1 MPRSQ
6 KFNVSDDD
14 AKRIEAWIN
23 QFSEEL
29 ENYKAF
35 GRDFAG
41 QVRYIAEKKYGE
53 PAWKGLSNRIEN
65 NEKNGLAKLQGKQ
78 SRLYI
83 GEMHVTADT
92 PPEDIIYA
100 LFELPSPFLDS
111 SQKTKT
117 QKPNP
122 HARYAFQKNDDLT
135 NFKFSKSPQQ
145 GDNPAI
151 KDAKHAYNEAQ
162 RLARA
167 GKIDDAAE
175 GYLSA
180 AGIFLNH
187 GLTNLAH
194 ASFYMLSEH
203 LSAKVSSILKN
214 DEEKIKQLK
223 RESKYSDAWAIEYS
237 DAWAIE
243 ENNKK
248 EAQKYEVLLAYASD
262 AAYKCEHGN
271 KNDFAIQV
279 DEGLG
284 GFLQDRDYEKAGTGN
299 LRDCHLLAIKTE
311 YRGDIDAPPQSVSYV
326 THNDR
331 FSSVS
336 CDKPFDFMPEG
347 KSKVI
352 IAGGNSFGS
361 LNALI
366 NVLNAV
372 YSMAATGREIS
383 IEQSHLLQRGNV
395 SAVSCTYH
403 PKEFTMSL
411 QAPGLV
417 HPDQIIGSGWH
428 LMNTNFGRYQPVSF
442 DTRYGDIREINCN
455 IGDEYGKQSS
465 KSEDRFA
472 IGLTSSAVY
481 KVKTANLSDTYAA
494 TNKNIATHT
503 GHWYNETAAIKSAVE
518 SAQVQIAKN
527 LLNDANFLDRLQ
539 KKYSLGDPVLAQAE
553 VVRKFNEFPVFIGKE
568 GEKSNT
574 YLSALIKEVMLS
586 NNDFSVF
593 DDEFL
598 THIQYDIVQGK
609 NEHPFLETHSSALPP
624 LEQRLEA
631 RGQPLIVHPSHR
643 DAIVWCS
650 DTIRPVLS
658 DDLQRMTELFD
669 TQRASLGKSLVQNDY
684 LYRML
689 NRDPNQDIEGYEK
702 IAVQRYAKYPVF
714 IGSGA
719 DWANKELPE
728 VLVETSNNP
737 AYSKIFDKFDEQS
750 AALLSDVQELIL
762 VQAAT
767 RMQGLNH
774 IKLTH

>member
-6 KFNVSDDD
+6 KFNVSDGD

-29 ENYKAF
+29 ENYKAL

-53 PAWKGLSNRIEN
+53 PAWQGLSNRIEN

-117 QKPNP
+117 QKPNL
-122 HARYAFQKNDDLT
+122 HARYAFQKNNDLT
-135 NFKFSKSPQQ
+135 NFKFSKWPQQ

-180 AGIFLNH
+180 AGVFLKH
-187 GLTNLAH
+187 GLTALAH
-194 ASFYMLSEH
+194 GSFYLLSEH

-214 DEEKIKQLK
+214 DEERITQLK
-223 RESKYSDAWAIEYS
+223 GELKYTE
-237 DAWAIE
+237 AWAIE

-248 EAQKYEVLLAYASD
+248 EAKKYEVLLAYASD

-271 KNDFAIQV
+271 KNDFAIPV

-311 YRGDIDAPPQSVSYV
+311 YSNDLDAPQSVSYV
-326 THNDR
+326 THNDNN
-331 FSSVS
+331 SSAS
-336 CDKPFDFMPEG
+336 CDKPFDFMPAG

-352 IAGGNSFGS
+352 ITGGNSYGS
-361 LNALI
+361 VDAVL
-366 NVLNAV
+366 NVLNAI
-372 YSMAATGREIS
+372 YSMASTGREIK
-383 IEQSHLLQRGNV
+383 IEQSHLLQREDV
-395 SAVSCTYH
+395 FAVSCTYH
-403 PKEFTMSL
+403 PKDFTMSL
-411 QAPGLV
+411 EAPGLM
-417 HPDQIIGSGWH
+417 HPDQVIGSGWH

-442 DTRYGDIREINCN
+442 DTRYGDIREINCS
-455 IGDEYGKQSS
+455 IVDEYAKISY

-481 KVKTANLSDTYAA
+481 KVKTANLSDTYRNAA
-494 TNKNIATHT
+494 TNQNIKTHT

-650 DTIRPVLS
+650 DTIKPVLS
-658 DDLQRMTELFD
+658 DDLQKMKELFD
-669 TQRASLGKSLVQNDY
+669 TQRTSLGESLVQDDY

-689 NRDPNQDIEGYEK
+689 NKDPSEDIDGHEK
-702 IAVQRYAKYPVF
+702 RKVQKYADYPVF

-719 DWANKELPE
+719 DLANMELRE